1 MPHPTPATSSDP
13 RYRHPHLIGDIA
25 IVEASRR
32 EENCE
37 RAGQLY
43 LLGEILTAL
52 HRQAE
57 ALEAL
62 GSPYSRALHK
72 FDHIPDDI

>member
-1 MPHPTPATSSDP
+1 
-13 RYRHPHLIGDIA
+13 
-25 IVEASRR
+25 
-32 EENCE
+32 
-37 RAGQLY
+37 